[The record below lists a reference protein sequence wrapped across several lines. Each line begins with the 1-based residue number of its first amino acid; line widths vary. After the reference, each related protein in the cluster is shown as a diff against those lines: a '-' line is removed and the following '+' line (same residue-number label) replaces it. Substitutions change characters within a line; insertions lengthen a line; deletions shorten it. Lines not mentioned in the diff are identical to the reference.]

1 MRERFGIPAGAVVVL
16 CIRSASRTYRTLEVI
31 SAFTEAAA
39 GRPELFLV
47 VLVGHR
53 PDRPSARLAQ
63 EGYLDLVRQR
73 AARLSGRVRV
83 IDQVLSQRE
92 IFDLMTVSAI
102 AVSVPSGDQRS
113 SSVLEAAAA
122 GCRLLLADIPP
133 YREMV
138 AGDLVADL
146 LAEPVTD
153 HLAAALKTA
162 EPPDPE
168 TRRRN
173 LELVSRAERGSYKVA
188 ELVTIYRELISGS
201 RSRPAGHYSG
211 RNPRF

>member
-16 CIRSASRTYRTLEVI
+16 SIRSASRAYRTLEVI

-47 VLVGHR
+47 VLTGHR

-63 EGYLDLVRQR
+63 ESYLDLVRQR
-73 AARLSGRVRV
+73 AARLSGRARV
-83 IDQVLSQRE
+83 IDRVLCQRE
-92 IFDLMTVSAI
+92 FFDLMTVSAI
-102 AVSVPSGDQRS
+102 AVSIPSGDQRS

-146 LAEPVTD
+146 IAEPVTD

-173 LELVSRAERGSYKVA
+173 LELVSRTERGSLKVS
-188 ELVTIYRELISGS
+188 ELVTIYQELIN
-201 RSRPAGHYSG
+201 RLRAEV
-211 RNPRF
+211 R